1 MNHSSDPSHE
11 TNQNEGASS
20 SERAASPL
28 RIDRTDELNAQD
40 ERVAELMA
48 HTIDVPALAT
58 AVQQQ
63 AAADAADILED
74 LDSESAAELLELMD
88 DKSAAAALAEMETPL
103 ARIVVEDL
111 LDEDKAESL
120 SLIIGMMAPDDAAE
134 LMRILDSSPR
144 EQILSFIPLHEANS
158 IRKLLGYDPET
169 AGGVMT
175 TDYRTLRDHST
186 LAQAVEHLR
195 QQQMP
200 EEQRILPVVDKGN
213 RLVGIIRIRDLLFN
227 DPSGIIEDAMDNTVH
242 AVRSQTDR
250 EEVAKQFSRYD
261 YSMLPVVDEQDRLLG
276 VITVDDVLET
286 LRDEQTEDVQKLV
299 GAGREEAVYSS
310 VMQKMRGRVPWLI
323 ASLIF
328 MIPAA
333 YVVLQF
339 EGMIKDLALL
349 AVLMPVAAALA
360 GNAGHQALAVTLR
373 GLVLDEVRRGR
384 VWPLLRRELTV
395 GLFTGLGLGILVG
408 LFVWALSSVVQ
419 GASWQLGIVV
429 LCAMTLSMSV
439 GTLAGTSIPLVMKKV
454 GADPAQASAII
465 LIMITDA
472 VAFLSLLG
480 ISFALH
486 VWLLGY
492 ASQ

>member
-1 MNHSSDPSHE
+1 MDHSSEPTRHAAQRNDATSE
-11 TNQNEGASS
+11 DRGARS
-20 SERAASPL
+20 L
-28 RIDRTDELNAQD
+28 RIEVADEPNPQD

-74 LDSESAAELLELMD
+74 LDDERAAELLELMD
-88 DKSAAAALAEMETPL
+88 NKSAAAVLTEMETPL
-103 ARIVVEDL
+103 ARIVVMDL
-111 LDEDKAESL
+111 LDEDKAERIASIL
-120 SLIIGMMAPDDAAE
+120 CLMAPDDAVE
-134 LMRILDSSPR
+134 LLRIVDSSSS
-144 EQILSFIPLHEANS
+144 EKILSFVPLQVATGLRN
-158 IRKLLGYDPET
+158 LLGYDPET

-175 TDYRTLRDHST
+175 TDYRTLRDHAP
-186 LAQAVEHLR
+186 LAQAIEQLR

-200 EEQRILPVVDKGN
+200 EEQRILPVVDNEN
-213 RLVGIIRIRDLLFN
+213 RLVGLFRIRDLLFN
-227 DPSGIIEDAMDNTVH
+227 DPSGIIEDSMKCTVH
-242 AVRSQTDR
+242 AVRPETDR
-250 EEVAKQFSRYD
+250 EEVARQFGRYD
-261 YSMLPVVDEQDRLLG
+261 FSMLPVVDGQDRLLG
-276 VITVDDVLET
+276 VITIDDVLET
-286 LRDEQTEDVQKLV
+286 LREEQTEDVQKLV

-310 VMQKMRGRVPWLI
+310 VVDKMRGRLPWLI

-333 YVVLQF
+333 YVVLEF
-339 EGMIKDLALL
+339 EGLIKELALL
-349 AVLMPVAAALA
+349 AVLMPVAAA

-395 GLFTGLGLGILVG
+395 GLLAGIGLGSLVG
-408 LFVWALSSVVQ
+408 LAVWALSSVVP
-419 GASWQLGIVV
+419 GASVQLGIVA
-429 LCAMTLSMSV
+429 LCAMTLSMTV
-439 GTLAGTSIPLVMKKV
+439 GTLAGTSIPLVMHKV

-486 VWLLGY
+486 MWLIGY
-492 ASQ
+492 PSQ